1 MKTVF
6 SVLFIITGFLNTLGC
21 SSNQQP
27 ESPKKPL
34 SDFELIHGMGPV
46 TSVVNLQEFNPA
58 AAKRGQ
64 EIFSTT
70 CTACHKMNENTI
82 GPKLGDVL
90 ERRSPAFVMNMILN
104 PSGMNR
110 NHPEARQMMHD
121 YRVVMPYQ
129 NLTREQ
135 ARSIIEYLR
144 PEFQDDLY

>member
-6 SVLFIITGFLNTLGC
+6 SLLYFITVLLLTQGC
-21 SSNQQP
+21 NSNQQSELP
-27 ESPKKPL
+27 SKPL
-34 SDFELIHGMGPV
+34 SAFELQHGTGPIS
-46 TSVVNLQEFNPA
+46 SVVNIQEFDSA
-58 AAKRGQ
+58 TAKLGQ

-70 CTACHKMNENTI
+70 CSACHKMNENSI

-104 PSGMNR
+104 PSGMIR
-110 NHPEARQMMHD
+110 NHTEARQMMQE

-129 NLTREQ
+129 NITRKQ
-135 ARSIIEYLR
+135 ARYIIEYLR